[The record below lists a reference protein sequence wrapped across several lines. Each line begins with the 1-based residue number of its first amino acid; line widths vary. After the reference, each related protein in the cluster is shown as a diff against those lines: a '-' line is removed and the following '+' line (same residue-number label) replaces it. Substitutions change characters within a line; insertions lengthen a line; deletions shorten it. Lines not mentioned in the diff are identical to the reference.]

1 MELTEEILGKL
12 KTVLAKNIPF
22 VERTGLEILE
32 LEHGYVKMKMPLAP
46 NLNHVQMMYAGA
58 LYTLAELPGGA
69 IFATSF
75 DAKRYYPIVK
85 DMSIRFRRPAK
96 TDVTVEI
103 RLSPEAAAEIQE
115 RADRDGKADYDW
127 ECELKDES
135 GEVVATTKNVYQLRK
150 IGT

>member
-1 MELTEEILGKL
+1 MDLTDELRERL
-12 KTVLAKNIPF
+12 KKALATNIPF

-32 LEHGYVKMKMPLAP
+32 IDRGYVKMKMPFEP
-46 NLNHVQMMYAGA
+46 NVNHVQMMYAGA

-75 DAKRYYPIVK
+75 DAKRFYPIVK

-96 TDVTVEI
+96 TDVTVEV
-103 RLSPEAAAEIQE
+103 RLSEEDAAEIQA

-127 ECELKDES
+127 ECELKDDT
-135 GEVVATTKNVYQLRK
+135 GEVVAITKNVYQLRK
-150 IGT
+150 IGS